1 MYTLFIV
8 CVYLYS
14 QRGGFIVCVYLYS
27 QRGGFIVCVYLYS
40 QRGGFIVELFTMA
53 IKLSFERSS
62 VFGEITPKRKKQ
74 VGNV

>member
-1 MYTLFIV
+1 MVFLSGNESMYTL
-8 CVYLYS
+8 
-14 QRGGFIVCVYLYS
+14 
-27 QRGGFIVCVYLYS
+27 FIVCVYLYS